1 MNTEMSA
8 QTIIAFGGG
17 KGGTGK
23 SFVSANI
30 GTYLA
35 LQGNSV
41 LMIDADIG
49 GANLHSFFG
58 LRRPKATLTN
68 FFENKI
74 PLEHIAT
81 ETELP
86 NLCLIPG
93 DIKTLNSNNINF
105 TEKIKLFKHIKTI
118 KVEFVLLDLGA
129 GTHFNTLDTFL
140 LADKKVMVITPE
152 KIAIENMY
160 HFIKNVLFRKAERF
174 HAENGMKSFFSN
186 TYKNRKTLGLGSI
199 KDLLDYLIE
208 NSLKGKNFAA
218 ELDNLGI
225 FLILNKTSNRQDSEL
240 GFSIRSILFKYLG
253 IRTIYAGSIEDDAHI
268 LKCINDGDVF
278 MQKYSTMKSAKEI
291 ERVSVNLLNDKQ
303 QKIRELQNG

>member
-1 MNTEMSA
+1 MNTEMNA

-174 HAENGMKSFFSN
+174 HAENGMKAFFSN